1 MNMKKKYFA
10 PTININVLETTSLL
24 AGSIGEG
31 KTVGSGQPE
40 SDVSTP
46 GTSGDNQFS
55 KKHYYNVWDNDE
67 P

>member
-31 KTVGSGQPE
+31 KTV
-40 SDVSTP
+40 
-46 GTSGDNQFS
+46 
-55 KKHYYNVWDNDE
+55 
-67 P
+67 